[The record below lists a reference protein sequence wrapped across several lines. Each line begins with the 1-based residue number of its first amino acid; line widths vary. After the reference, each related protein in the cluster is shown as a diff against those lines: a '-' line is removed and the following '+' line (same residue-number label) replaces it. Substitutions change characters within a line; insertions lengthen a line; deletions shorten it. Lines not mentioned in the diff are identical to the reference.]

1 MAVTTVYQS
10 SQGRVGNS
18 AGGTLGDA
26 WGTAK
31 GTNVTTGNS
40 AGNTSTAD
48 DFGSRTEA
56 ARGGQ
61 FLATNYRAYFY
72 FDLSSITTTITG
84 ITFTARGGTNS
95 TNQNG
100 DWIAV
105 RANQDADFGTIATSD
120 YTLVYNSSA
129 VFTNYSQ
136 NVASWSYNAD
146 NTVTLN
152 PTAVSKANSEG
163 ELCVGLMNYTYD
175 YDGAEVEESIGDIFN
190 SLSFVNSG
198 TTRARLTVTHAD
210 APSGYGNEV
219 NNIIPA
225 SISKV
230 LGIATA
236 DISKVTGV

>member
-40 AGNTSTAD
+40 VGSTSTAD
-48 DFGSRTEA
+48 DFGSRTQA

-198 TTRARLTVTHAD
+198 TTRARLTVTHTD

>member
-40 AGNTSTAD
+40 VGSTSTAD
-48 DFGSRTEA
+48 DFGSRTQA

-152 PTAVSKANSEG
+152 ATAVTNSNNEG
-163 ELCVGLMNYTYD
+163 ELCVCVMNYFYD
-175 YDGAEVEESIGDIFN
+175 YNGGEVEGSIGDIFN

>member
-40 AGNTSTAD
+40 VGSTSTAD
-48 DFGSRTEA
+48 DFGSRTQA

-120 YTLVYNSSA
+120 YTLVYNSST

>member
-18 AGGTLGDA
+18 ASGTLAAA
-26 WGTAK
+26 WASAK
-31 GTNVTTGNS
+31 GTNATTGNS
-40 AGNTSTAD
+40 VGSTSTND
-48 DFGSRTEA
+48 NFGSRTEA
-56 ARGGQ
+56 ARGGA

-72 FDLSSITTTITG
+72 FDLSSISDITG

-100 DWIAV
+100 DWIAA

-120 YTLVYNSSA
+120 YKLVYNSTTG
-129 VFTNYSQ
+129 FTSYSTNQ
-136 NVASWSYNAD
+136 ASWSYNAD

-152 PTAVSKANSEG
+152 ATAVTNSNNEG
-163 ELCVGLMNYTYD
+163 ELCVCVMNYFYD
-175 YDGAEVEESIGDIFN
+175 YNGGEVEGSIGDIFN
-190 SLSFVNSG
+190 SLSFINSG

>member
-18 AGGTLGDA
+18 ASGTLAAA
-26 WGTAK
+26 WASAK
-31 GTNVTTGNS
+31 GTNTTTGNS
-40 AGNTSTAD
+40 VGSTSTND
-48 DFGSRTEA
+48 NFGSRTEA

-120 YTLVYNSSA
+120 YTLVYNSSTG
-129 VFTNYSQ
+129 FTNYSQ

-152 PTAVSKANSEG
+152 PTAVSNSNNEG
-163 ELCVGLMNYTYD
+163 ELCVCVMNYTYD
-175 YDGAEVEESIGDIFN
+175 YDGGEVEGSIGDIFN
-190 SLSFVNSG
+190 SLSFINSG
-198 TTRARLTVTHAD
+198 TTRARLTVTHTVA
-210 APSGYGNEV
+210 SGYDNEV
-219 NNIIPA
+219 NAIIPA

>member
-26 WGTAK
+26 WGDAK

-40 AGNTSTAD
+40 VGSTSTAD
-48 DFGSRTEA
+48 DFGSRTQA

>member
-40 AGNTSTAD
+40 VGSTSTAD
-48 DFGSRTEA
+48 DFGSRTQA

-120 YTLVYNSSA
+120 YTLVYNSSTG
-129 VFTNYSQ
+129 FTNYSQ

>member
-18 AGGTLGDA
+18 ASGTLAAA
-26 WGTAK
+26 WASAK
-31 GTNVTTGNS
+31 GTNATTGNS
-40 AGNTSTAD
+40 VGSTSTND
-48 DFGSRTEA
+48 NFGSRTEA

-152 PTAVSKANSEG
+152 PTAVSNSNNEG
-163 ELCVGLMNYTYD
+163 ELCVCLMNYTYD
-175 YDGAEVEESIGDIFN
+175 YNGGEVEGSIGDIFN
-190 SLSFVNSG
+190 SLSFINSG

>member
-18 AGGTLGDA
+18 ASGTLGDA

-31 GTNVTTGNS
+31 GTNTTTGNS
-40 AGNTSTAD
+40 VGSTSTND
-48 DFGSRTEA
+48 NFGSRTEA
-56 ARGGQ
+56 ARGGA

-72 FDLSSITTTITG
+72 FDLSSISDITG

-100 DWIAV
+100 DWIAA

-120 YTLVYNSSA
+120 YTLVYNSTTG
-129 VFTNYSQ
+129 FTSYSTNQ
-136 NVASWSYNAD
+136 ASWSYNAD

-152 PTAVSKANSEG
+152 ATAVTNSNNEG
-163 ELCVGLMNYTYD
+163 ELCVCVMNYFYD
-175 YDGAEVEESIGDIFN
+175 YNGGEVEGSIGDIFN
-190 SLSFVNSG
+190 SLSFINSG
-198 TTRARLTVTHAD
+198 TTRARLTVTHTVA
-210 APSGYGNEV
+210 SGYDNEV
-219 NNIIPA
+219 NAIIPA

>member
-31 GTNVTTGNS
+31 GTNTTTGNS
-40 AGNTSTAD
+40 VGSTSTND
-48 DFGSRTEA
+48 NFGSRTEA
-56 ARGGQ
+56 ARGGA

-72 FDLSSITTTITG
+72 FDLSSISDITG

-100 DWIAV
+100 DWIAA

-120 YTLVYNSSA
+120 YTLVYNSTTG
-129 VFTNYSQ
+129 FTSYSTNQ
-136 NVASWSYNAD
+136 ASWSYNAD

-152 PTAVSKANSEG
+152 ATAVTNSNNEG
-163 ELCVGLMNYTYD
+163 ELCVCVMNYFYD
-175 YDGAEVEESIGDIFN
+175 YNGGEVEGSIGDIFN
-190 SLSFVNSG
+190 SLSFINSG
-198 TTRARLTVTHAD
+198 TTRARLTVTHTVA
-210 APSGYGNEV
+210 SGYDNEV
-219 NNIIPA
+219 NAIIPA

>member
-18 AGGTLGDA
+18 ASGTLAAA
-26 WGTAK
+26 WASAK
-31 GTNVTTGNS
+31 GTNATTGNS
-40 AGNTSTAD
+40 VGSTSTND
-48 DFGSRTEA
+48 NFGSRTEA
-56 ARGGQ
+56 ARGGA

>member
-40 AGNTSTAD
+40 VGSTSTAD
-48 DFGSRTEA
+48 DFGSRTQA

-152 PTAVSKANSEG
+152 PTAVSKGNSEG

-198 TTRARLTVTHAD
+198 TTRARLTITHAD